1 MNIRLR
7 FLLKNSLKAIAFTAA
22 STESNDTTAGNQ
34 HSPDD
39 KIVKIKMLQLELE
52 IQEMIG
58 EHRRLLKRIDKA
70 EQMMMSNSSRKLL
83 SENLAF
89 TGEMKRTCSAI
100 RNLCSVLS
108 DTIKE
113 LNVCLH

>member
-1 MNIRLR
+1 MNFRLR
-7 FLLKNSLKAIAFTAA
+7 ILLKNSLKAIAFTAA

-39 KIVKIKMLQLELE
+39 SIGKIKMLQLELE

-70 EQMMMSNSSRKLL
+70 EQMMMSNSSQNDL
-83 SENLAF
+83 SQNYY
-89 TGEMKRTCSAI
+89 
-100 RNLCSVLS
+100 
-108 DTIKE
+108 
-113 LNVCLH
+113 